1 MENGTHGATTDGEVM
16 HAPTSRMLSSRI
28 EKVLKRI
35 SRMKE
40 LRRPWETMFDDCYKY
55 AMPQRERFNSG
66 TVANDLASDIFDSTA
81 VISVQEFASRLQQ
94 GLVPSGTQFATLIPG
109 SDIRDTDRKK
119 VTDQLVEINREVYM
133 TIRDSNF
140 DQAVSEAFLDVAIG
154 TAALIGDS
162 GNSITPITFSSVPL
176 TRLLIEGGPW
186 GATEAM
192 GRERKIK
199 AKLITE
205 VFSNA
210 LINDELAKFIQET
223 PEKKLDICELTWRD
237 RTEVTE
243 TWDYSVIV
251 KKMQHEIK
259 SERFVGVGSNPWITF
274 RWSVAAGEDWGRGQL
289 LNALPD
295 IRTLNLVKELI
306 LENAEIAISGIWQTD
321 DEGVVNGDT
330 INIAPGTI
338 IPIRPGSNGLVPLTS
353 PNNFDVSQFIVE
365 DLQNNIKRALFDDMI
380 GPINDTVRS
389 ATEISTRK
397 MELFRRIG
405 SSFGRLVNELVFQ
418 VIKRTVF
425 ILRERGVIE
434 LPVIDGRII
443 DIAVTSPLANSQND
457 EEIVAIGRY
466 LDQVNSQL
474 GPQIAL
480 MATKSEEMAAYLAA
494 RHGVPP
500 QLIRDVTEQKALAEK
515 LGAAA
520 ANSGIDP
527 AQMVAGAAQGGTPV
541 G

>member
-199 AKLITE
+199 AKLIPE

-330 INIAPGTI
+330 INIGSMHVDIMHTPGHTPACMTYVIGDAAFVGDTLFMPDFGTARCDFPGGSADDLYNSIQKILTLPDDTRIFVGHDYKAPGRDEFAWET
-338 IPIRPGSNGLVPLTS
+338 
-353 PNNFDVSQFIVE
+353 
-365 DLQNNIKRALFDDMI
+365 
-380 GPINDTVRS
+380 TV
-389 ATEISTRK
+389 A
-397 MELFRRIG
+397 
-405 SSFGRLVNELVFQ
+405 
-418 VIKRTVF
+418 
-425 ILRERGVIE
+425 
-434 LPVIDGRII
+434 
-443 DIAVTSPLANSQND
+443 
-457 EEIVAIGRY
+457 
-466 LDQVNSQL
+466 
-474 GPQIAL
+474 
-480 MATKSEEMAAYLAA
+480 
-494 RHGVPP
+494 
-500 QLIRDVTEQKALAEK
+500 EQKAHNVHIGGNKVAAEFVKMRMDRDANLSMPK
-515 LGAAA
+515 LIVPSIQINMRAG
-520 ANSGIDP
+520 
-527 AQMVAGAAQGGTPV
+527 QMPEPEDNGQIYLKVPLNKL
-541 G
+541 